1 MRAPRPGTRLRTAAQ
16 ALTDMPIKHILVDF
30 ENTQPQAG
38 DVALVP
44 DSGVKLWIFRGP
56 GQKKYD
62 AEFAEALLPL
72 GSRVAIVKCE
82 KSGRNALDMHIAFQM
97 GRLVGELARA
107 GAPAETA
114 FVVVS
119 RDTDYDP
126 LLAHVRAQGFEA
138 DRATSLAAALGV
150 AAADKPAPAKA
161 AKAKAP
167 TAAAKARAP
176 AKAAAATKA
185 TKAPAKAGK
194 DAVKAAPAAAPS
206 AAGTLTVEAAA
217 EKIVEHFRDHP
228 RSRPARRAALEKWLA
243 SHLRGRIAEGDVA
256 AVVAELERRGV
267 LSFNGTK
274 VEYAA
279 MA

>member
-1 MRAPRPGTRLRTAAQ
+1 
-16 ALTDMPIKHILVDF
+16 MPIKHILVDF

-44 DSGVKLWIFRGP
+44 ESGVKLWIFRGP
-56 GQKKYD
+56 SQKKYD

-138 DRATSLAAALGV
+138 DRATSLAAALGA
-150 AAADKPAPAKA
+150 AAADKPVPAKA

-167 TAAAKARAP
+167 TAAPKTRAA

-194 DAVKAAPAAAPS
+194 DAAKAPASAPAAAV
-206 AAGTLTVEAAA
+206 ALTIEAAA

-279 MA
+279 MT